1 MSLFIYYLF
10 NDALKIYSLV
20 ENHYI
25 DYKRIRNN
33 DLFIIYI
40 ERAFLKLYLTNKTW
54 ASNIVHTTPF

>member
-1 MSLFIYYLF
+1 MFNGAYLFIIFKTGRYISLFIYYLF

-25 DYKRIRNN
+25 DYKRISNN

-40 ERAFLKLYLTNKTW
+40 ERI
-54 ASNIVHTTPF
+54 S